1 MTKTPHSRL
10 LPVPLLTPLLLLVL
24 ARASSGDAPDIAL
37 YEGKP
42 VADSGLSVAAW
53 GAGSGQESA
62 ETYLFGGH
70 ALKITTLD
78 FYQGARISFATP
90 VPLAGDDRILQ
101 ITLRRGG
108 ATLHYDPR
116 TLPGV
121 AQGNN
126 PNPLGSSGQY
136 PGSGQYPDRRGRRG
150 RGRGGNG
157 QGRGMTPGGT
167 APGGTAAEAPL
178 IPNITKLRLQFVL
191 SDGRQADVL
200 RVIPSVSDPAA
211 GQGWYSVPVPI
222 SSLKF
227 GGGAAPLLKSITLG
241 GDQFGVFYVG
251 RVRLASD
258 AVPLSVQID
267 GPGKAETGQPLTFS
281 AKGETGLS
289 NVRYVWNFG
298 DGESSEPDAG
308 PTVTH
313 AYTRGD
319 RNETVTLTVTDV
331 DGLKK
336 PAQATKSIHINEGNP
351 GGFPGGQG
359 GFPGRFPGGQGGYR
373 GDLPNGGQTGGQPND
388 GRNE

>member
-1 MTKTPHSRL
+1 MANIKRL
-10 LPVPLLTPLLLLVL
+10 LLPALLLAFVPTT
-24 ARASSGDAPDIAL
+24 ASAAPDVAL
-37 YEGKP
+37 YEGKS
-42 VADSGLSVAAW
+42 VAESGLSVAAW

-70 ALKITTLD
+70 ALKVTTLD

-121 AQGNN
+121 AQPQGQN
-126 PNPLGSSGQY
+126 PNYPGSDQGPGAGQY
-136 PGSGQYPDRRGRRG
+136 PGGQGPGGNGQYPGG
-150 RGRGGNG
+150 RGRGGR
-157 QGRGMTPGGT
+157 GRGGFGRGRGT
-167 APGGTAAEAPL
+167 APGAAPVDVPL

-191 SDGRQADVL
+191 ADGRQADIL
-200 RVIPSVSDPAA
+200 RAIPTVSDPAA

-258 AVPLSVQID
+258 SAPLSAEIN
-267 GPGKAETGQPLTFS
+267 GPDKIGADLPAIFS

-298 DGESSEPDAG
+298 DGESSESDAG
-308 PTVTH
+308 PTVSH
-313 AYTRGD
+313 RYTRGGQD
-319 RNETVTLTVTDV
+319 ETVTLTVSDV

-336 PAQATKSIHINEGNP
+336 PVQATKNIHINEGNP
-351 GGFPGGQG
+351 GGFPGRPGGFPGGPGGPGGFPGDNPGGQG
-359 GFPGRFPGGQGGYR
+359 GFPG
-373 GDLPNGGQTGGQPND
+373 GQPP
-388 GRNE
+388 G

>member
-1 MTKTPHSRL
+1 
-10 LPVPLLTPLLLLVL
+10 
-24 ARASSGDAPDIAL
+24 
-37 YEGKP
+37 
-42 VADSGLSVAAW
+42 
-53 GAGSGQESA
+53 
-62 ETYLFGGH
+62 
-70 ALKITTLD
+70 
-78 FYQGARISFATP
+78 
-90 VPLAGDDRILQ
+90 
-101 ITLRRGG
+101 
-108 ATLHYDPR
+108 
-116 TLPGV
+116 
-121 AQGNN
+121 
-126 PNPLGSSGQY
+126 
-136 PGSGQYPDRRGRRG
+136 
-150 RGRGGNG
+150 
-157 QGRGMTPGGT
+157 MTPGGT